1 MTQEVQ
7 TLKKDKQKVT
17 EEVFTSD
24 MLRSFLRAPV
34 PSEDQD
40 DYRRLLFAFR
50 GMPVEAFELYLE
62 LFIEAGHNLLAENAQ
77 GQNFLQ
83 HLKRFPAQKAYLE
96 VFEKC
101 VKEQQL

>member
-34 PSEDQD
+34 PSEDEA
-40 DYRRLLFAFR
+40 DYRRLLFAYR
-50 GMPVEAFELYLE
+50 GMPADAFSVYLE
-62 LFIEAGHNLLAENAQ
+62 LFVEAGHNLLAKDAK
-77 GQNFLQ
+77 GQTFGEY
-83 HLKRFPAQKAYLE
+83 LKRFPSQKAYADAFDACL
-96 VFEKC
+96 
-101 VKEQQL
+101 KEQA